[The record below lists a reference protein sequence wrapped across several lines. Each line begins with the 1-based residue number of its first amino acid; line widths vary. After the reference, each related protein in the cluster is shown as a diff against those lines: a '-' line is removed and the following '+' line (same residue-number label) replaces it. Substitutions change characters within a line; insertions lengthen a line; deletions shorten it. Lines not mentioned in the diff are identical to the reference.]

1 MRDSVT
7 RTRAC
12 AHSLALGFLIPQ
24 QPWAAVL
31 AQPSSQV
38 AAVQPW
44 VAAAQQPWAAV
55 QEQPWAAV
63 AQQPWAAAVQ
73 EPWQQAQQ
81 ERRLQRAPRT
91 IPRSV
96 PQASAAAV
104 QQPWAAAAANRNV
117 WIHVNNALVS
127 THAYEE
133 VHVLNTLRHTVHART
148 MEAQTWKRHAC
159 EMNDVRHC
167 LCHQC
172 TSARANSFAL
182 GFLIPQQPWV
192 AAAQQPWARAAA
204 AAVPPWVA
212 AAQQPWARAAEV
224 AQQPWVAVAQQL
236 WARAAEVAQQP
247 WVCLLYTSPSPR
259 DLSTSRM
266 PSSA

>member
-1 MRDSVT
+1 MGREAVE
-7 RTRAC
+7 
-12 AHSLALGFLIPQ
+12 GGQ
-24 QPWAAVL
+24 QPWARA
-31 AQPSSQV
+31 AA
-38 AAVQPW
+38 AAVPPW
-44 VAAAQQPWAAV
+44 VAAAQQPWARAV
-55 QEQPWAAV
+55 AAAVPPSWVAAAQQPWVRAVAAAVPPWVAAAQQPWARAAEV

-159 EMNDVRHC
+159 VINTH
-167 LCHQC
+167 
-172 TSARANSFAL
+172 
-182 GFLIPQQPWV
+182 
-192 AAAQQPWARAAA
+192 AQICA
-204 AAVPPWVA
+204 
-212 AAQQPWARAAEV
+212 
-224 AQQPWVAVAQQL
+224 
-236 WARAAEVAQQP
+236 
-247 WVCLLYTSPSPR
+247 
-259 DLSTSRM
+259 
-266 PSSA
+266 